1 MSLRKLDMLTLFLRC
16 VYRVVSLSLKEAIIK
31 KMDVYFGG
39 TTRADQFK
47 MIFKRIWK
55 HLNVIPHQHK
65 IVLAAPVKGVK
76 DLSTAP
82 QDLQFQSDE
91 HLKFCLRGERIP
103 LQKTSAKWSNLLL
116 YVKPPEPR
124 SHQGQIYQMLC
135 FFTLHKFT
143 DRLKLSNRVW
153 PRDIEKRL
161 LTRGT
166 LTRTEVQLKP
176 LKQDEQFTPD
186 NFKFFWYH

>member
-82 QDLQFQSDE
+82 QDLQSQSDE

-124 SHQGQIYQMLC
+124 SHQGQIDQQIHWQAEIVKPSV
-135 FFTLHKFT
+135 TEGHRKET
-143 DRLKLSNRVW
+143 VD
-153 PRDIEKRL
+153 
-161 LTRGT
+161 TRHF
-166 LTRTEVQLKP
+166 
-176 LKQDEQFTPD
+176 DEDGGSVKAPEARWTI
-186 NFKFFWYH
+186 YSR